1 MGIESNMESISR
13 ENSQDMEENAGTDIF
28 EYSHDFSDVIHQ
40 TPTFR
45 SSSGHSDMEMYSG
58 NNSTSEIPTLTSYK
72 STISPLIY
80 NKPPQFPLKSSL
92 SIVEESKDELDSED
106 SVHLCIQEEENSNQ
120 GSTTNINRTPRS
132 TFSPMGEKDIMAK
145 AAWIKCQ
152 TAAKKMLQ
160 EDSKDNTEGATHYR
174 GKYEVKPSWLGTSK
188 PHVQIGGLL
197 FYKNIA
203 PY

>member
-1 MGIESNMESISR
+1 
-13 ENSQDMEENAGTDIF
+13 MEEIVSKICYDAARNQDDKTKNAVCHVIKNRSIISTKSIKF
-28 EYSHDFSDVIHQ
+28 EA
-40 TPTFR
+40 TKN
-45 SSSGHSDMEMYSG
+45 G
-58 NNSTSEIPTLTSYK
+58 
-72 STISPLIY
+72 
-80 NKPPQFPLKSSL
+80 QF
-92 SIVEESKDELDSED
+92 I
-106 SVHLCIQEEENSNQ
+106 
-120 GSTTNINRTPRS
+120 
-132 TFSPMGEKDIMAK
+132 MWEKDIMAK